1 MRDKREKAAARA
13 ARPGQVGAG
22 EYNRGA
28 LSRQPASPFAR
39 WHSPP
44 AASADSRR
52 ARLQETFSM
61 TPRFAVFALLLV
73 LFAGGC
79 SSSGGGPSETQEK
92 FGVRMAKMNLW
103 REAMFR
109 FRRAVEMNPE
119 DAMAHN
125 NLAVA
130 LEANGDFEGAGKAY
144 REAMRLDKSNQ
155 FIQKNYSRFVEFT
168 TRDRRRQQRRPP
180 SQTAATAATPQAA
193 PPGETPPRNAPD
205 EPSKPAAVT
214 GGEPAATPSPAEAAD
229 PEDGDPAPTAAAP
242 AATPAP
248 NPAPPPTPPPQS
260 NTPPGGQS

>member
-39 WHSPP
+39 WHSHS

-109 FRRAVEMNPE
+109 FQRAVEMNPE

-168 TRDRRRQQRRPP
+168 TRDRRRQQRRP
-180 SQTAATAATPQAA
+180 STQAATAAAAAKPEAEGSAAGAPASAPVATPEGATPPAA
-193 PPGETPPRNAPD
+193 PSSPPDSN
-205 EPSKPAAVT
+205 
-214 GGEPAATPSPAEAAD
+214 
-229 PEDGDPAPTAAAP
+229 PAPTAVAP
-242 AATPAP
+242 AAT
-248 NPAPPPTPPPQS
+248 
-260 NTPPGGQS
+260 